1 MTKTNFALLTAS
13 CYFSQICANSSQK
26 GIFRFIFVS
35 FEWIWGILMLIFM
48 HFILYANFAVAES
61 TLVLIHTLFACVQTT
76 ICNSFSE
83 QRLIR
88 RLFGHLIFEF
98 ELNAINRVY
107 WRLKPCAKI
116 SLHLLCKSW
125 SSFFDISSIW
135 FIRNFNSC
143 NSFLSS
149 FSSTSVSCFLF
160 LRQNVS
166 VILLLLSFG

>member
-1 MTKTNFALLTAS
+1 M
-13 CYFSQICANSSQK
+13 
-26 GIFRFIFVS
+26 
-35 FEWIWGILMLIFM
+35 MLIFI
-48 HFILYANFAVAES
+48 HFILYANFSVAES

-76 ICNSFSE
+76 ICNSFYE
-83 QRLIR
+83 QRLI

-98 ELNAINRVY
+98 ELNAINRNRVY

-116 SLHLLCKSW
+116 SFHLLCKSW

-160 LRQNVS
+160 LRKNVV
-166 VILLLLSFG
+166 VILFLLFIYCYFVVVT

>member
-1 MTKTNFALLTAS
+1 MTNTNFAILTAS

-26 GIFRFIFVS
+26 GIFMFIFVS
-35 FEWIWGILMLIFM
+35 FERILGILMLIFM
-48 HFILYANFAVAES
+48 HFILYANVSVAGS
-61 TLVLIHTLFACVQTT
+61 TSVLIHTFFACVQTT

-107 WRLKPCAKI
+107 WRLKPCSKI
-116 SLHLLCKSW
+116 SFHLLCKSW

-160 LRQNVS
+160 LR
-166 VILLLLSFG
+166 